1 MSTTMIGKFNVS
13 RHFQHTLKKMAGR
26 LLLLSLLSVIST
38 TAMAQQL
45 YRWVDAEGRV
55 HYTDQPPPPNARKT
69 EQKKFSNN
77 TMQTSGLPYAMRKA
91 AENFPVTLYV
101 DVECTSGCVQ
111 ARAYLNQRGIPF
123 TEKTVKTEADVQA
136 FNTLFQSKSV
146 FLPSV
151 TIGKQRLTGFEATQW
166 ASALDS
172 AGYPPPGSAAARPNN
187 SATDSTASPDN
198 KKKP

>member
-1 MSTTMIGKFNVS
+1 MNTTVIGKSSV
-13 RHFQHTLKKMAGR
+13 HKPILHTLKTIVGR
-26 LLLLSLLSVIST
+26 LFLLSFFSIIAT

-45 YRWVDAEGRV
+45 YRWVDAEGRI

-166 ASALDS
+166 SNALDS
-172 AGYPPPGSAAARPNN
+172 AGYPPPGSAAARPNT

-198 KKKP
+198 NKKP